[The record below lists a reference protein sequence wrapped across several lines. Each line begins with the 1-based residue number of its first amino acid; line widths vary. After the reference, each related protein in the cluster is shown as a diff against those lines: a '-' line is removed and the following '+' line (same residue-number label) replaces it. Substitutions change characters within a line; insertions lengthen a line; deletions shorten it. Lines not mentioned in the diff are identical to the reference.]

1 MKKWIV
7 LILVLV
13 GGGWGVQKRSTMPKD
28 AAGGVTG
35 RPTTALVEPR
45 DIRFAVNAAGD
56 IGPAEQVSVRPEV
69 NGKIA
74 ELPVDIG
81 DIVKEGQMLFTLDD
95 RDLQIEKQSQEKEIE
110 RTNLQL
116 EQAER
121 NYASQELFEEKL
133 ISLEI

>member
-13 GGGWGVQKRSTMPKD
+13 GGGWGVQKWRSTMPKD
-28 AAGGVTG
+28 APGAVAG
-35 RPTTALVEPR
+35 RPTTAVVDSR

-81 DIVKEGQMLFTLDD
+81 DKVRKNDLLCRLDD
-95 RDLQIEKQSQEKEIE
+95 KDLQIERLTRLAEIDG
-110 RTNLQL
+110 
-116 EQAER
+116 A
-121 NYASQELFEEKL
+121 K
-133 ISLEI
+133 